1 MIPLGSLEPRMNIES
16 AHARN
21 FGNLRLVLKLLLPSW
36 NFFNDFDEVTQLEF
50 CVSSDGAGESAWHP
64 LHPTYS
70 TRGWGRAIFNPE
82 GNLELLEKS
91 LLDRVA
97 TALRESPTPSQAN
110 FEQSEAGVL
119 LARIVRGQL
128 RESRSRSEGRTFRFR
143 LVRVAAT
150 AAREIVFESTAHPFV
165 ESAR

>member
-1 MIPLGSLEPRMNIES
+1 MNIES

-50 CVSSDGAGESAWHP
+50 CVSRDGAAESAWQP
-64 LHPTYS
+64 LHPMHS
-70 TRGWGRAIFNPE
+70 TRSWWRAVFNPE

-97 TALRESPTPSQAN
+97 TALRESPVSPQAN
-110 FEQSEAGVL
+110 FEQSEAGVM
-119 LARIVRGQL
+119 LARIVRGRL
-128 RESRSRSEGRTFRFR
+128 RESQSRPEGMTFRLR
-143 LVRVAAT
+143 LVWVAAT
-150 AAREIVFESTAHPFV
+150 AARETLFESAPHPFV

>member
-1 MIPLGSLEPRMNIES
+1 MNIES
-16 AHARN
+16 AKPRDL
-21 FGNLRLVLKLLLPSW
+21 GSLRLVLKLLLPSW

-50 CVSSDGAGESAWHP
+50 CVSSDGAVESAWQP
-64 LHPTYS
+64 LHATYS
-70 TRGWGRAIFNPE
+70 TRGWGRVIFNPE

-97 TALRESPTPSQAN
+97 TALRESPTPSQAS

-119 LARIVRGQL
+119 LARIVRGRL
-128 RESRSRSEGRTFRFR
+128 RESRSNTEGMTFRFR

-150 AAREIVFESTAHPFV
+150 AAREILFESGLHALG